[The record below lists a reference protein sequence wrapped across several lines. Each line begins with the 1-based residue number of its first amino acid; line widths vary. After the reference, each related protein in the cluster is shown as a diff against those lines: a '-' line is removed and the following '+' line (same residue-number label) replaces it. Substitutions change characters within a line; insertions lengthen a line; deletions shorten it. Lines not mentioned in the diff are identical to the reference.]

1 MSLSFE
7 GDRTLRTFALCAL
20 YVAQGIPWGFMA
32 MTLPGYLTEHGA
44 DPTIV
49 GTTLAFTT
57 LPYAF
62 KWIWGPIID
71 SFTLPRFGRR
81 RPWII
86 FAQSM
91 MALTVIA
98 LVTFDLGTEIKLL
111 AWMVFIHTVFNALQ
125 DVSVDALATDLLDD
139 DERGRANGLM
149 YGSKYLGGGLG
160 GYGVSKLI
168 SVTNLD
174 TALVAQTVALCAI
187 MLVPILIKERDT
199 NESDHLPA
207 ARVRSA
213 PAQVSV
219 GQTLSGLGEA
229 FSLRS
234 TIVCALLMLS
244 ATFAIGVIS
253 SNSYPLFINKL
264 GWTYSQLAVITGGL
278 GLVVGGVCAAATGF
292 LVDVFG
298 RRTVA
303 AVASFALAAGWIA
316 FSQLEPHW
324 GNHTL
329 VYVAAFWEAAWQA
342 VWLVA
347 LYSLCMDLSSPKVAG
362 SQFAAYMALS
372 NFSTT
377 LGYQFG
383 ARILDKLGGVAKG
396 FVSLYI
402 VMAGAQLAVT
412 LLLLPIDRTE
422 LRRSL
427 ESGATAKRGNIG
439 LIAFLV
445 LVAFLIYMTIR
456 KTIDTVG

>member
-1 MSLSFE
+1 MSLAT
-7 GDRTLRTFALCAL
+7 DRTLRTFTLCVL

-32 MTLPGYLTEHGA
+32 TTLPGYLTQKGVDA
-44 DPTIV
+44 AIV
-49 GTTLAFTT
+49 GATMSFTT

-86 FAQSM
+86 FAQAM
-91 MALTVIA
+91 MALTVLA
-98 LVTFDLGTEIKLL
+98 LVTFDLGTEVKLL
-111 AWMVFIHTVFNALQ
+111 AWTVLIHTVFNALQ

-149 YGSKYLGGGLG
+149 YGSKYLGGGIG
-160 GYGVSKLI
+160 GYVVAKLI
-168 SVTNLD
+168 VKTNLD
-174 TALVAQTVALCAI
+174 TALIAQTLILCAI
-187 MLVPILIKERDT
+187 MLVPILVKERDT
-199 NESDHLPA
+199 NASDNLPPA
-207 ARVRSA
+207 VVRSGA
-213 PAQVSV
+213 GTQQSLSK
-219 GQTLSGLGEA
+219 TLSGLGEA

-253 SNSYPLFINKL
+253 ANGYTLFLRKL
-264 GWTYSQLAVITGGL
+264 GWTFDELAVITGGW
-278 GLVVGGVCAAATGF
+278 GLLVGGVCAGLTGF
-292 LVDVFG
+292 LVDKLG

-303 AVASFALAAGWIA
+303 AIASCALAAGWIT

-324 GNHTL
+324 TNHTL

-342 VWLVA
+342 VWLVS
-347 LYSLCMDLSSPKVAG
+347 LYALCMDLSSPKVAG

-377 LGYQFG
+377 LGFQFG
-383 ARILDKLGGVAKG
+383 ARVLAELGGPDKG
-396 FVSLYI
+396 FPHLYI
-402 VMAGAQLAVT
+402 VMAVVQLAIVA
-412 LLLLPIDRTE
+412 LLVPIDPKE

-427 ESGATAKRGNIG
+427 DSGEVAKRGNIG
-439 LIAFLV
+439 LVAFLL
-445 LVAFLIYMTIR
+445 LVAFLIAMTIK